1 MIRPLMHHV
10 LSGQPLNKIKVGE
23 DIENPSIRDCV
34 YFSGD
39 CLSFLPRIIC
49 RDFYRRYCM

>member
-1 MIRPLMHHV
+1 MTKLLMRHV
-10 LSGQPLNKIKVGE
+10 HSGQPLNKIKVGE
-23 DIENPSIRDCV
+23 DIENPSIRDCI

-49 RDFYRRYCM
+49 RNFCRRYCM